1 MNNDSANAKAHLI
14 RELNDAMNY
23 AEQLAGS
30 YGKVTMV
37 TTQEASAS
45 NGSGN
50 WLFAVGRYRTWAVA
64 DVVAC
69 GDKYYMDC
77 TFNFRDVYDWDMNNG
92 LGGGWASDREMGL
105 LHRYGVA
112 REYEM
117 VGSQTISIKWER
129 GERVNAGAE
138 ILPPSFK
145 DPRRSSK

>member
-1 MNNDSANAKAHLI
+1 MPEEPHLRHFLDNSGTEYTIRFSQMNNDSANAKAHLI

-50 WLFAVGRYRTWAVA
+50 WLFAVGQYRTWAVA

-69 GDKYYMDC
+69 GDKYYMDW
-77 TFNFRDVYDWDMNNG
+77 TFNFRDAYDWDMNNG
-92 LGGGWASDREMGL
+92 LGGGWVSDREMGL

-112 REYEM
+112 REY
-117 VGSQTISIKWER
+117 
-129 GERVNAGAE
+129 
-138 ILPPSFK
+138 
-145 DPRRSSK
+145 

>member
-23 AEQLAGS
+23 AEQLADP

-69 GDKYYMDC
+69 GDKYYMDW
-77 TFNFRDVYDWDMNNG
+77 TFNFREPKGSSMYCVKGKSEKTLLGRG
-92 LGGGWASDREMGL
+92 L
-105 LHRYGVA
+105 
-112 REYEM
+112 
-117 VGSQTISIKWER
+117 
-129 GERVNAGAE
+129 
-138 ILPPSFK
+138 
-145 DPRRSSK
+145 